1 MHPSTRAETHLW
13 SCDGDTRLY
22 WVGSVQR
29 SPCRLRAQS
38 RCGVGPAAVAR
49 FGKEKRGAGG
59 GDTFPAAPES
69 CSRGRTPGPPTGKS
83 PRLQAVR
90 RGGRQT
96 AGMSPQKPP
105 GFISRGLP
113 PGRNSQGCS
122 RPGEGSGRRTW
133 PQTANLPT
141 AVKDPPVPCPGGRR
155 GLNPHRGS
163 PDSPLPLPAEKQ
175 REPADWR
182 GPPAPPVV
190 RAGPLASFPGP
201 PPPAPPPLGI
211 FGTFLS
217 CSNFPA
223 PSPAK
228 PNSGSRSP
236 PDLTRHTRTGGW
248 RRRAPKILGSR
259 TWPEPLDRAGPSPE
273 TWRVATTQVWM
284 ALLNMMISN

>member
-1 MHPSTRAETHLW
+1 MLTPWTHNMHPSTRAETHLW

-38 RCGVGPAAVAR
+38 RCGVEPATVAR
-49 FGKEKRGAGG
+49 FGKKRSRRRRH
-59 GDTFPAAPES
+59 F
-69 CSRGRTPGPPTGKS
+69 SRGPRIVFSGQNPGASHRKEPPPTGCSK
-83 PRLQAVR
+83 
-90 RGGRQT
+90 GRPSDSRNVPPK
-96 AGMSPQKPP
+96 AP

-133 PQTANLPT
+133 LQTANLPT
-141 AVKDPPVPCPGGRR
+141 AVRDPPVPCPGGRR

-248 RRRAPKILGSR
+248 RRSDRPPNLGPHLPP
-259 TWPEPLDRAGPSPE
+259 TP
-273 TWRVATTQVWM
+273 
-284 ALLNMMISN
+284 I